1 MKLIILTGVLSLMV
15 IIALASAATGIYF
28 FNKQFKIR
36 KKMKDVILQKKARVY
51 PAYMLCEF
59 SGLIPKDC
67 IVLQKKIKFRAVC
80 DNLPVNF
87 QREFSDLYEFCK
99 VQGFGIY
106 TIKLQSDLYEI
117 NIY

>member
-1 MKLIILTGVLSLMV
+1 MELILFSACAFMVLTA
-15 IIALASAATGIYF
+15 IACAASGIYIF
-28 FNKQFKIR
+28 IKTIQNQ
-36 KKMKDVILQKKARVY
+36 KKMKDIILQKRARVY

-67 IVLQKKIKFRAVC
+67 AVLQKKIKFRAVC

-106 TIKLQSDLYEI
+106 TVKLQSDLYEI